1 MFKNMFKKIAV
12 FMLIISL
19 LTMSFGSATIV
30 AAESKDVQLVY
41 GGKAADIYI
50 DSKGTDYDG
59 LSLVAKSFANDVS
72 LVTGITPSIVTDKT
86 KLKGTAVIA
95 GSVGNNDIIDSLVS
109 AGKLDVSSI
118 KGKWETYKIQ
128 VVDNPVAEVSKAIVV
143 AGSDKRGTIY
153 GVYHISELIGVSP
166 WVYWGDVIPAKKTD
180 LTFSASELNF
190 TSKEPSVK
198 YRGVFLND
206 EAPSLTS
213 WCANSFNGLNE
224 DFYDK
229 IFEVIL
235 RLKGNYLWPAMWGNC
250 FSMEGKTDKLANAKH
265 ADAYGIVMGTSHHE
279 PMCRAGA
286 EWQKV
291 YSQYGSS
298 NKWDWTT
305 NKAAITKFWRDGIK
319 RNGEFEN
326 VITIG
331 MRGENDTA
339 LIPNGT
345 MQQNVDT
352 LKDVITVQK
361 QILKEFG
368 LENVPKVLVVYKEV
382 LDYWY
387 GNSSVSGL
395 KDWSGLSDV
404 TVMLAEDNNGNV
416 RTLPE
421 ENERNRAAGWGMY
434 YHFDYHGGPKSY
446 EWVNTVPL
454 EKTWEQM
461 SMAYDYGCRNI
472 WIVNV
477 GDFKPMELPISYF
490 LDLAYDFEKYGTNGI
505 NKTEEYTR
513 NWVRQQFGSFSTTET
528 INTIADVLSAY
539 TRLNQ
544 INKPEGTTAST
555 FSISSYNEALRELA
569 KANNIIANAQKC
581 YDLMPTPYKDA
592 YYQLVYYP
600 AVASANVRRMWI
612 YTALNKKYNGFSTK
626 SVLANHYATLTEQA
640 IQLDK
645 DLQNFYNNTMSKGK
659 WKGMMSSPHVGY
671 RSWDSNGWAYPTV
684 SRMTP
689 ASGSSKM
696 IVDVEG
702 STTGYTSG
710 TASLQAFTNIGD
722 ESYGITISNGG
733 DKSFNYNITTDAA
746 WIKLD
751 NTQGTV
757 SIGKTIGVSVD
768 WSKVSS
774 SSSGVITITGAGQ
787 TVKVNVRAEVI
798 NTSGLSEKT
807 FVETHNVIS
816 IEAEHTSNRV
826 AKSGQEWKTID
837 NYGRTLSS
845 VKAYP
850 DDISHTSYTTAPYLE
865 YKIYNNSSAN
875 YTLTT
880 YSAPSNNLS
889 KNSRLKFAVS
899 IDGANPIVVD
909 TLPQGFQAGVNS
921 NGPWTND
928 VSRNAHITTTTV
940 NLTKGTHT
948 MRIYGL
954 DAGLVLQKFVLSN
967 GALAS
972 SYYGPEESYYVGKI
986 GSTHPFVKDADADKI
1001 SDTNKDAFSKIRAEN
1016 FDSQSGIR
1024 TENCYE
1030 GGQSVG
1036 YVENGDYVVYKNVD
1050 FGEGAESFLARA
1062 SSATNGG
1069 KIEIRLDSISG
1080 PLIGTCSVG
1089 STGGWQ
1095 YCEDFECKVSEV
1107 SGKHDLYLK
1116 FTGDSGYLLN
1126 LNWFT
1131 FTKNS
1136 EPVIL
1141 GDINSDASID
1151 AIDLMLIK
1159 KHLLGVEEIEN
1170 KKLADLDAS
1179 GDIDAI
1185 DFALMKQ
1192 YLLGIITTF
1201 PGQGAK

>member
-1 MFKNMFKKIAV
+1 MFKKIV
-12 FMLIISL
+12 VLTLIISL
-19 LTMSFGSATIV
+19 LTMSFGSATVVV
-30 AAESKDVQLVY
+30 ADSFDVQLVQS
-41 GGKAADIYI
+41 GKAADIYI

-59 LSLVAKSFANDVS
+59 LSLVAKSFASDVK
-72 LVTGITPSIVTDKT
+72 LVTGTTPSIITDKT
-86 KLKGTAVIA
+86 QLKGTVVVA
-95 GSVGNNDIIDSLVS
+95 GSIGNNDIIDSLVD
-109 AGKLDVSSI
+109 AGKLDISSI

-128 VVDNPVAEVSKAIVV
+128 VVDNPIAGVNKAIVV

-166 WVYWGDVIPAKKTD
+166 WVYWGDVIPDKKTD
-180 LTFSASELNF
+180 LIFSSSQLNT

-198 YRGVFLND
+198 YRGIFLND

-224 DFYDK
+224 DFYDNV
-229 IFEVIL
+229 FEVIL

-250 FSMEGKTDKLANAKH
+250 FSMEGKSDKLANAKH

-298 NKWDWTT
+298 NKWDWTA
-305 NKAAITKFWRDGIK
+305 NKAAITKFWTDGIK
-319 RNGEFEN
+319 RNGAFEN

-331 MRGENDTA
+331 MRGENDSL

-345 MQQNVDT
+345 MQQNVNT

-361 QILKEFG
+361 QILKDNG
-368 LENVPKVLVVYKEV
+368 LENVPKMLVVYKEV

-387 GNSSVSGL
+387 GNSTVPGL

-404 TVMLAEDNNGNV
+404 TVMLAEDNHGNV

-421 ENERNRAAGWGMY
+421 TNERNRAAGWGMY

-446 EWVNTVPL
+446 EWVNTTPL
-454 EKTWEQM
+454 EKAWEQM

-477 GDFKPMELPISYF
+477 GDLKPMELPISYF
-490 LDLAYDFEKYGTNGI
+490 LDLAYDFDTYGTNGI

-513 NWVRQQFGSFSTTET
+513 NWVRQQFGSFSSTDT
-528 INTIADVLSAY
+528 INGIADILTDYA
-539 TRLNQ
+539 RLNQ
-544 INKPEGTTAST
+544 INKPEVTNAST
-555 FSISSYNEALRELA
+555 FNISNYNEAIRELA
-569 KANNIIANAQKC
+569 KANNIIANAQKY
-581 YDLMPTPYKDA
+581 YDLMPTNYKDA

-626 SVLANHYATLTEQA
+626 SVLANYYATLTEQA
-640 IQLDK
+640 IQFDK
-645 DLQNFYNNTMSKGK
+645 DLQNFYNNTMAKGK

-671 RSWDSNGWAYPTV
+671 KSWDSSGWAYPTV
-684 SRMTP
+684 TKMTP

-702 STTGYTSG
+702 NTTGYTSG
-710 TASLQAFTNIGD
+710 TASLQSFTNIGN

-733 DKSFNYNITTDAA
+733 DKSFNYNITTDSA
-746 WIKLD
+746 WIMLD
-751 NTQGTV
+751 NAQGTV
-757 SIGKTIGVSVD
+757 LTGKTIGVSVD
-768 WSKVSS
+768 WSKVSAS
-774 SSSGVITITGAGQ
+774 SNGVITITGAGQ
-787 TVKVNVRAEVI
+787 TIKVNVSAQVI
-798 NTSGLSEKT
+798 STSGLADKT
-807 FVETHNVIS
+807 FVETNNVIS

-845 VKAYP
+845 VKVYP
-850 DDISHTSYTTAPYLE
+850 DDVSNTSYSTAPYLE
-865 YKIYNNSSAN
+865 YKIYSNNSGN

-889 KNSRLKFAVS
+889 ASSRLKFAVS
-899 IDGANPIVVD
+899 IDGANPTVVD

-954 DAGLVLQKFVLSN
+954 DAGLVLQKFVLSY
-967 GALAS
+967 GALLS
-972 SYYGPEESYYVGKI
+972 SYYGPEESFYVGRTDSI
-986 GSTHPFVKDADADKI
+986 HPFVKDADADKV
-1001 SDTNKDAFSKIRAEN
+1001 SNADKDAFSKIQAEN
-1016 FDSQSGIR
+1016 FDSQSGIQI
-1024 TENCYE
+1024 ENTYE
-1030 GGQSVG
+1030 GGQSAG
-1036 YVENGDYVVYKNVD
+1036 YIENGDYVVYKNVD
-1050 FGEGAESFLARA
+1050 FGEGAESFQARA
-1062 SSATNGG
+1062 ASATNGG
-1069 KIEIRLDSISG
+1069 KIEIRLDSITG

-1089 STGGWQ
+1089 GTGGWQ

-1116 FTGDSGYLLN
+1116 FTGESGYLLN
-1126 LNWFT
+1126 INWFT

-1141 GDINSDASID
+1141 GDINGDLSID

-1159 KHLLGVEEIEN
+1159 KHLLGVEEIETT
-1170 KKLADLDAS
+1170 KLADLDAS
-1179 GDIDAI
+1179 GEVDAI

-1192 YLLGIITTF
+1192 YLLGIITAF
-1201 PGQGAK
+1201 PGQGVK